1 MSHQIRF
8 ILPGQKNDGD
18 SEKLPLRLVHTYKRI
33 SLNMDIK
40 TYLEIM
46 VQKQASDLYF
56 TTGAPVNLK
65 IEGVTSAIGKTAFP
79 PGQVKILAYSIL
91 SDKQKQKFED
101 NLELDMA
108 YTVEGI
114 GRFRVNLFMQ
124 RGEVS
129 MVVRYIKWE
138 IPGFEELGLP
148 KKLSNLAMEK
158 RGLIIVCGA
167 SGSGKS
173 TTLASMLDYRNSNT
187 TGHILTLEDP
197 IEFVFKHRQS
207 IVNQREIG
215 LDTKSYE
222 NGLRHAV
229 REAPD
234 AILIGE
240 VRDQDTMKH
249 AISYADTGHL
259 CLTTLHATNAEQA
272 LQRVVNFF
280 PEHARAQL
288 YMDLSLSLRAIIA
301 QRLVVGVDGKLV
313 PTFEILFNTSG
324 IRTAIRDGEI
334 NTIKEQL
341 SKGISSELLSFENDL
356 IRLHNQGK
364 ISQEQAIANA
374 DLPGNV
380 KLAIKLGGKGIS
392 SSTDDIY

>member
-1 MSHQIRF
+1 
-8 ILPGQKNDGD
+8 
-18 SEKLPLRLVHTYKRI
+18 
-33 SLNMDIK
+33 MDIK

-56 TTGAPVNLK
+56 TTGAPVNMK

-91 SDKQKQKFED
+91 SEQQRQKFED
-101 NLELDMA
+101 ELEMDMA
-108 YTVEGI
+108 YTETGV

-138 IPGFEELGLP
+138 VPSIDELGLP
-148 KKLSNLAMEK
+148 KRLGNLALEK
-158 RGLIIVCGA
+158 RGLIIVCGS

-173 TTLASMLDYRNSNT
+173 TTLASMLDFRNYNT

-197 IEFVFKHRQS
+197 IEFIFKHRQS

-240 VRDQDTMKH
+240 VRDKETMKH

-280 PEHARAQL
+280 PDHAREQL

-301 QRLVVGVDGKLV
+301 QRLVVGVDGKLL
-313 PTFEILFNTSG
+313 PTFEILLNTSSM
-324 IRTAIRDGEI
+324 RTAIRDGEI
-334 NTIKEQL
+334 NSIKEQL
-341 SKGISSELLSFENDL
+341 NKEINSEFLSFENDL
-356 IRLHNQGK
+356 IRLHSQGK
-364 ISQEQAIANA
+364 ISEDEAIANA

-380 KLAIKLGGKGIS
+380 KLAIKLGGKGIT
-392 SSTDDIY
+392 STTNDVY

>member
-1 MSHQIRF
+1 
-8 ILPGQKNDGD
+8 
-18 SEKLPLRLVHTYKRI
+18 
-33 SLNMDIK
+33 MDIK

-46 VQKQASDLYF
+46 VQKQASDLFF
-56 TTGAPVNLK
+56 TTGAPVNMK
-65 IEGVTSAIGKTAFP
+65 IEGVTSPIGETAFP
-79 PGQVKILAYSIL
+79 PGQVRKLAYDIL
-91 SDKQKQKFED
+91 SDAQKTKFEEE
-101 NLELDMA
+101 LEMDMA
-108 YTVEGI
+108 HTEDKV
-114 GRFRVNLFMQ
+114 GRFRINLFMQ

-129 MVVRYIKWE
+129 MVIRYIKWE
-138 IPGFEELGLP
+138 VPSLEELKLP
-148 KKLSNLAMEK
+148 KRLGQLAMEK

-167 SGSGKS
+167 TGSGKS

-197 IEFVFKHRQS
+197 IEFIFKHRKS

-215 LDTKSYE
+215 LDTKSYA

-280 PEHARAQL
+280 PENAREQL

-313 PTFEILFNTSG
+313 PTLEILLNTAS
-324 IRTAIRDGEI
+324 IRSSIRDGEI

-341 SKGISSELLSFENDL
+341 SKKINSELVSFEDDL
-356 IRLHNQGK
+356 IRLHKQGK
-364 ISQEQAIANA
+364 ISMEEAIANA

-380 KLAIKLGGKGIS
+380 KLSIKLGGEGIS
-392 SSTDDIY
+392 SSSDDVF

>member
-1 MSHQIRF
+1 MS
-8 ILPGQKNDGD
+8 
-18 SEKLPLRLVHTYKRI
+18 
-33 SLNMDIK
+33 MDIQ

-46 VQKQASDLYF
+46 VKNGASDLYF
-56 TTGAPVNLK
+56 TTGAPVNMK
-65 IEGVTSAIGKTAFP
+65 VEGVTSAIGETPFP
-79 PGQVKILAYSIL
+79 PGQVKNLAYHIL
-91 SDKQKQKFED
+91 SDEQKLRFEES
-101 NLELDMA
+101 LEMDMA
-108 YTVEGI
+108 YTVNGI

-138 IPGFEELGLP
+138 VPSLDELKLP
-148 KKLSNLAMEK
+148 KILGRLAMEK

-167 SGSGKS
+167 TGSGKS
-173 TTLASMLDYRNSNT
+173 TTLASMLDHRNDNI

-197 IEFVFKHRQS
+197 IEFIFQHRKS

-240 VRDQDTMKH
+240 VRDQETMKH

-280 PEHARAQL
+280 PEFAREQL

-301 QRLVVGVDGKLV
+301 QRLVMGVDGKLI
-313 PTFEILFNTSG
+313 PAFEILLNTAS

-334 NTIKEQL
+334 HSIKEQL
-341 SKGISSELLSFENDL
+341 SKDINSELLSFEDDL
-356 IRLHNQGK
+356 IRLHRQGK
-364 ISQEQAIANA
+364 ITAEEAIASA
-374 DLPGNV
+374 DLSGNV
-380 KLAIKLGGKGIS
+380 KLSIKLGGSGIS
-392 SSTDDIY
+392 SSNDIY

>member
-1 MSHQIRF
+1 MI
-8 ILPGQKNDGD
+8 
-18 SEKLPLRLVHTYKRI
+18 
-33 SLNMDIK
+33 MDIK

-56 TTGAPVNLK
+56 TTGAPVNMK
-65 IEGVTSAIGKTAFP
+65 IEGVTSAIGQTAFP

-91 SDKQKQKFED
+91 SDAQIQMFED
-101 NLELDMA
+101 ELEIDMA
-108 YTVEGI
+108 YTANNV

-138 IPGFEELGLP
+138 IPSLDELKLP
-148 KKLSNLAMEK
+148 KILGRLAMEK
-158 RGLIIVCGA
+158 RGLIIVCGS

-173 TTLASMLDYRNSNT
+173 TTLASMLDYRNDNM

-197 IEFVFKHRQS
+197 IEFIFQHRKS

-240 VRDQDTMKH
+240 VRDKETMKH

-272 LQRVVNFF
+272 LQRIVNFF
-280 PEHARAQL
+280 PEYARDQL
-288 YMDLSLSLRAIIA
+288 YMDLSLSLRAIVA
-301 QRLVVGVDGKLV
+301 QRLVVDVDGKLI
-313 PTFEILFNTSG
+313 PTFEILLNTQS
-324 IRTAIRDGEI
+324 IRTSIREGEI
-334 NTIKEQL
+334 NSIKEQL
-341 SKGISSELLSFENDL
+341 SKEINSELLSFESDL
-356 IRLHNQGK
+356 IRLHKQGK
-364 ISQEQAIANA
+364 ISMEEAIANA

-392 SSTDDIY
+392 SSTDDVF

>member
-1 MSHQIRF
+1 M
-8 ILPGQKNDGD
+8 G
-18 SEKLPLRLVHTYKRI
+18 
-33 SLNMDIK
+33 IK

-56 TTGAPVNLK
+56 TTGAPVNMK
-65 IEGVTSAIGKTAFP
+65 IEGVTSAIGETSFP
-79 PGQVKILAYSIL
+79 PGQVKKLAYDIL
-91 SDKQKQKFED
+91 SDAQQKKFEE
-101 NLELDMA
+101 NLEMDMA
-108 YTVEGI
+108 YTEDKV
-114 GRFRVNLFMQ
+114 GRFRINLFMQ

-129 MVVRYIKWE
+129 MVIRYIKWE
-138 IPGFEELGLP
+138 IPSIEELMLP
-148 KKLSNLAMEK
+148 KRLGQLAMEK

-167 SGSGKS
+167 TGSGKS
-173 TTLASMLDYRNSNT
+173 TTLAAMLDYRNRNT

-197 IEFVFKHRQS
+197 IEFVFKHRKS

-240 VRDQDTMKH
+240 VRDQETMKH

-280 PEHARAQL
+280 PENARKQL

-313 PTFEILFNTSG
+313 PTLEILLNTAG

-334 NTIKEQL
+334 NSIKEQL
-341 SKGISSELLSFENDL
+341 SKKINSELVSFEDDL
-356 IRLHNQGK
+356 IRLHKQGK
-364 ISQEQAIANA
+364 ISMEEAIANA

-380 KLAIKLGGKGIS
+380 KLSIKLGGSGIS
-392 SSTDDIY
+392 SSSDDIF